1 MLPAKITKLRRP
13 SRPLIARMRATV
25 SANSSNLALSRAT
38 HQSEREKQQVEAAKT
53 AASKTTAVI
62 GDAERQSFRFQPSS
76 PGYAKCRKGPENPR
90 AHLCHQRPGN
100 RRAVVASF

>member
-38 HQSEREKQQVEAAKT
+38 H
-53 AASKTTAVI
+53 
-62 GDAERQSFRFQPSS
+62 
-76 PGYAKCRKGPENPR
+76 
-90 AHLCHQRPGN
+90 
-100 RRAVVASF
+100 